1 MCLYDYW
8 SLQSYLGVFNSQKI
22 VPCGTKKWNN
32 WYLIAVS
39 SHYTENTNMIWKPVE
54 SLINNWLCKK
64 YLSSYLQIRFKKGS
78 REVTKILSRDQN
90 KNNKKGL
97 EMTKYWL
104 ISCRSVMCI
113 IRKDILCKDKV
124 IQWKIIWIQASY
136 VKYQKVEKDWYL
148 PLWPKMRWN
157 DQWGTKNEQ
166 TDIKSCPNL
175 SIFMVNFITIL
186 LLLIYLGLPA
196 YVTKILSRDES
207 TT

>member
-136 VKYQKVEKDWYL
+136 VKYQKVEKDDISHFDPKCAETISEEQKMSKL
-148 PLWPKMRWN
+148 TSKVVLIFPFLWL
-157 DQWGTKNEQ
+157 T
-166 TDIKSCPNL
+166 S
-175 SIFMVNFITIL
+175 
-186 LLLIYLGLPA
+186 
-196 YVTKILSRDES
+196 
-207 TT
+207 